1 MPENE
6 NNDVMNDDI
15 ANLPEGDADTEGGT
29 EGTEGSEGNAG
40 DGEGGMEGGDG
51 EGENG
56 TEGTDGLEDG
66 GSAGDEDLSTDGGMM
81 GGSDD
86 MFTNIGG
93 MDGMM
98 GGDMGDMGTETGV
111 KDPILSNIPFV
122 SITIGAALVV
132 GIVLGILLGK
142 KRIKKGFDLYEN

>member
-15 ANLPEGDADTEGGT
+15 ANLPEGDADTEGA
-29 EGTEGSEGNAG
+29 EGSEGNAG
-40 DGEGGMEGGDG
+40 DGEGNMEGGDG

-66 GSAGDEDLSTDGGMM
+66 ESAGDEDLATDG
-81 GGSDD
+81 D
-86 MFTNIGG
+86 
-93 MDGMM
+93 MM
-98 GGDMGDMGTETGV
+98 GGDMGDIGTETGV